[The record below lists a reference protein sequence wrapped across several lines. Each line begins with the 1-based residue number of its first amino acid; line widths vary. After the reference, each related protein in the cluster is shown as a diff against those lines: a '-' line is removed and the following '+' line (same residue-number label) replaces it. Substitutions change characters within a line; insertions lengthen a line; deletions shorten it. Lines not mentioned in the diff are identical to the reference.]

1 MVTDRL
7 VAVKLR
13 LACTSTGVCA
23 ILDGV
28 KRNDIPT
35 EPTNPSDLR
44 FEPVGG
50 GRARFGLGDGTRG
63 RVEFAALPA
72 TDRLV
77 IVEVELTT
85 TVERPIDTE
94 TWRRVPL
101 GFLEQLANLPE
112 HRRVLER
119 KRRGT
124 PVPFDLA
131 QVLLPGTLA
140 DYELVARMEGGR
152 YPDGFYDDVAAAY
165 RRAVSRRKAPA
176 QMIAEANDVP
186 VTTVHRWIRE
196 ARRRG
201 SLAPSRGKGQAG

>member
-1 MVTDRL
+1 
-7 VAVKLR
+7 
-13 LACTSTGVCA
+13 
-23 ILDGV
+23 V

-35 EPTNPSDLR
+35 EPPNSLDLR

-50 GRARFGLGDGTRG
+50 GRARFTLDGIEG
-63 RVEFAALPA
+63 RVEFAHVPA

-77 IVEVELTT
+77 IVQLEVTA

-94 TWRRVPL
+94 RWRRVPL

-124 PVPFDLA
+124 PVPLDLA
-131 QVLLPGTLA
+131 EALLPGTLA
-140 DYELVARMEGGR
+140 DYELAARKHGGR

-165 RRAVSRRKAPA
+165 QRAVRRRKAPA
-176 QMIAEANDVP
+176 QTIAQANGVP

-201 SLAPSRGKGQAG
+201 SLPPARGKGQAG